1 MFNLNLKAVI
11 YGVLAYV
18 GLYFIDILVVQL
30 LASATSS
37 MAADGTNYV
46 YSLLSQFMGVVVI
59 LVPGFL
65 AGRIATERGFT
76 HGAVTGAI
84 GTLLTALAALI
95 VALFRSRGI
104 PISGT
109 LFFWL
114 IMNSMLC
121 GFGGMAAERK
131 Q

>member
-1 MFNLNLKAVI
+1 MFNLNLKAVT
-11 YGVLAYV
+11 YGVLTYV

-30 LASATSS
+30 LSSA
-37 MAADGTNYV
+37 MAAGGTNYA
-46 YSLLSQFMGVVVI
+46 YMFLSQLMGVAII

-65 AGRIATERGFT
+65 AGRIATERGFA

-114 IMNSMLC
+114 IMNSILC

>member
-11 YGVLAYV
+11 YGVLTFV
-18 GLYFIDILVVQL
+18 GLYFINILVLQL
-30 LASATSS
+30 LGSATSA
-37 MAADGTNYV
+37 MAAGRTNYV
-46 YSLLSQFMGVVVI
+46 YAFLGQLMGVAI
-59 LVPGFL
+59 LLVPGFL
-65 AGRIATERGFT
+65 AGRIANEHGFT

-95 VALFRSRGI
+95 VALFRSKGI

-114 IMNSMLC
+114 IMNGMLC
-121 GFGGMAAERK
+121 GFGGMAGEKK

>member
-121 GFGGMAAERK
+121 GFGGMAGEKK

>member
-11 YGVLAYV
+11 YGVLTFV
-18 GLYFIDILVVQL
+18 GLYFINILVSQL
-30 LASATSS
+30 LSSAISP
-37 MAADGTNYV
+37 MAAGGTNYV
-46 YSLLSQFMGVVVI
+46 YMFLSQLMGVAVL
-59 LVPGFL
+59 LVPGFV

-95 VALFRSRGI
+95 VAFFRSRGI

-121 GFGGMAAERK
+121 GFGGMASERR

>member
-114 IMNSMLC
+114 IMNSILC

>member
-11 YGVLAYV
+11 YGVLTFL
-18 GLYFIDILVVQL
+18 GLYFINILVSQL
-30 LASATSS
+30 LLSAISP
-37 MAADGTNYV
+37 MAAGGTNYA
-46 YSLLSQFMGVVVI
+46 YMFLSQLMGVAVL
-59 LVPGFL
+59 LVPGFV

-95 VALFRSRGI
+95 VAFFRSRGI

-121 GFGGMAAERK
+121 GFGGMASERR

>member
-11 YGVLAYV
+11 YGVLTFV

-30 LASATSS
+30 LASATGA
-37 MAADGTNYV
+37 MAAGGTNYA
-46 YSLLSQFMGVVVI
+46 YMFLSQLMGVAI
-59 LVPGFL
+59 LLVPGFL
-65 AGRIATERGFT
+65 AGRIANERGFI

>member
-1 MFNLNLKAVI
+1 
-11 YGVLAYV
+11 
-18 GLYFIDILVVQL
+18 
-30 LASATSS
+30 
-37 MAADGTNYV
+37 MAGGGTNYA
-46 YSLLSQFMGVVVI
+46 YMFLSQLMGVIII

-65 AGRIATERGFT
+65 AGRIATERGFI
-76 HGAVTGAI
+76 HGAATGAI

-114 IMNSMLC
+114 IMNSILC
-121 GFGGMAAERK
+121 GFGGMVAERK

>member
-1 MFNLNLKAVI
+1 MSTRLPASVVATNKA
-11 YGVLAYV
+11 GV
-18 GLYFIDILVVQL
+18 
-30 LASATSS
+30 
-37 MAADGTNYV
+37 AAGRTNYV
-46 YSLLSQFMGVVVI
+46 YAFLGQLMGVAI
-59 LVPGFL
+59 LLVPGFL

-76 HGAVTGAI
+76 HGVVTGAI

-121 GFGGMAAERK
+121 GFGGMASEKK

>member
-11 YGVLAYV
+11 YGVLTFV
-18 GLYFIDILVVQL
+18 GLYFINILVVQL
-30 LASATSS
+30 LLSATSDV
-37 MAADGTNYV
+37 AAGGANYA
-46 YSLLSQFMGVVVI
+46 YMFLSQLMGVI
-59 LVPGFL
+59 ILLVPGFL
-65 AGRIATERGFT
+65 AGRIANERGFI

-121 GFGGMAAERK
+121 GFGGMAAEKK

>member
-11 YGVLAYV
+11 YGVLTFV
-18 GLYFIDILVVQL
+18 GLYFINIFVAQWLS
-30 LASATSS
+30 SATSS
-37 MAADGTNYV
+37 MAGGGTNYV
-46 YSLLSQFMGVVVI
+46 YSLLGQFMGVVVI

-114 IMNSMLC
+114 VMNSMLC

>member
-11 YGVLAYV
+11 YGVLTFV
-18 GLYFIDILVVQL
+18 GLYFINIFVAQWLS
-30 LASATSS
+30 SATSP
-37 MAADGTNYV
+37 MAGGGTNYV
-46 YSLLSQFMGVVVI
+46 YMFLSQLMGVI
-59 LVPGFL
+59 ILLVPGFL
-65 AGRIATERGFT
+65 AGRIATERGFA

-84 GTLLTALAALI
+84 GTLLTALAAVI
-95 VALFRSRGI
+95 VALFRSKGI

-114 IMNSMLC
+114 VMNSMLC